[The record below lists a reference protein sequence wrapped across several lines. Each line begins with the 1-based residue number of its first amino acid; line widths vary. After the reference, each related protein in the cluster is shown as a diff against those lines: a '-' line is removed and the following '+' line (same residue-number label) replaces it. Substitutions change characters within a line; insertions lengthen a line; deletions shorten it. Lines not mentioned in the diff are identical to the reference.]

1 MKTYSFAICENEA
14 VQAEWLQVQVENYAA
29 KHGFSVSIHIW
40 ESAEAFL
47 FHYAEN
53 KQVDVVLL
61 DIQMN
66 EMNGMEMAR
75 YLRKENDSVAL
86 LFITGLTDY
95 ISEGYRVEAV
105 DYLIKPVDKEKLIDA
120 LDRLLMKL
128 PSKTKYLLAEKDNEQ
143 IKLNQDEILSVEV
156 EGREIKVILDNQV
169 LFLKD
174 TLQRFSEQ
182 LDQEQFVQ
190 PYRNI
195 IVNCNRIKRIK
206 KGELIM
212 DDNSVIPI
220 SRRNQ
225 QKVVNA
231 FTHYFR
237 KE

>member
-14 VQAEWLQVQVENYAA
+14 IQAEWLQAQVKKYAA
-29 KHGFSVSIHIW
+29 EYGLSIYIQIW

-47 FHYAEN
+47 FHYEEN
-53 KQVDVVLL
+53 KEVDVVLL

-66 EMNGMEMAR
+66 EMDGMQMAR
-75 YLRKENDSVAL
+75 HLRKQNDSIAL

-95 ISEGYRVEAV
+95 ISEGYSVEAV
-105 DYLIKPVDKEKLIDA
+105 DYLIKPVDKEKLFDA
-120 LDRLLMKL
+120 LDRLLTKL
-128 PSKTKYLLAEKDNEQ
+128 PTKTKYLLAERDNEQ
-143 IKLNQDEILSVEV
+143 IKLNQDEVLSVEV
-156 EGREIKVILDNQV
+156 EGREIKVIMDHQV

-182 LDQEQFVQ
+182 LDQEQFIQ

-195 IVNCNRIKRIK
+195 IVNCSRIKRIK

-231 FTHYFR
+231 FTRYFR